1 MQRERITITLQ
12 PGIVDLLDR
21 VVDGQKIRNRSHA
34 VEVLLSQTLIPKST
48 QVLILAGGKGVNFRP
63 LTFEM
68 PKAMIPLGGK
78 PLLEHTLDRLKR
90 CGLLNVSI
98 SLGHL
103 GNQIKEYFGD
113 GNRFGLHI
121 TYIEQKGTT
130 GGTAQALRQ
139 AQGYFKQEPFL
150 LLYADVVADVDYTK
164 FVEFH
169 RSQKNVM
176 VTMALASEENVCDWG
191 VARMSGSTITSF
203 EEKPKKPSTKSHL
216 VNAGMYVVD
225 PQFFDYISQA
235 DKRLESD
242 VLPRLAEEGRLSGF
256 PLDGLWYDIA
266 TPEIYA
272 KAIKDKELIH

>member
-1 MQRERITITLQ
+1 M
-12 PGIVDLLDR
+12 
-21 VVDGQKIRNRSHA
+21 
-34 VEVLLSQTLIPKST
+34 
-48 QVLILAGGKGVNFRP
+48 
-63 LTFEM
+63 
-68 PKAMIPLGGK
+68 
-78 PLLEHTLDRLKR
+78 
-90 CGLLNVSI
+90 
-98 SLGHL
+98 
-103 GNQIKEYFGD
+103 
-113 GNRFGLHI
+113 
-121 TYIEQKGTT
+121 
-130 GGTAQALRQ
+130 
-139 AQGYFKQEPFL
+139 
-150 LLYADVVADVDYTK
+150 
-164 FVEFH
+164 
-169 RSQKNVM
+169 
-176 VTMALASEENVCDWG
+176 CDWG